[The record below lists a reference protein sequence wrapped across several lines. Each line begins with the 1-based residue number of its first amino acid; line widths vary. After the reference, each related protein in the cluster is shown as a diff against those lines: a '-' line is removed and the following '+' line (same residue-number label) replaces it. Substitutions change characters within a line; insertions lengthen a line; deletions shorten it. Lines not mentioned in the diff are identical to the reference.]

1 MNATSETSASSNASK
16 VDEIFGFLREAASPK
31 NRKTTFILLYAVL
44 ALSVWKYVPSAP
56 RFADSSSGRC
66 VLSAETF
73 ANDEEKTDP
82 DAVATFNA
90 PNFSATF
97 VMNENSATFNLA
109 KGSGESS
116 AMKPLDG
123 TLDGE
128 ISTLDF
134 LWNARKIGAA
144 FLLMGVIPAL
154 CVKFL
159 FKESLTQY
167 GLTLGDA
174 KRTFRTFLT
183 FAPIMLLLGW
193 LSAGE
198 KAFYSVYP
206 YNPAAGVSWRFLLLH
221 SATYLFLYYAAWEF
235 MFRGFIQRGLEGTVG
250 ATTAVLIQVL
260 ASTMLHYGHPASETF
275 GCVAGGLLWGFL
287 AIRTRSL
294 ASGWAQHALL
304 GIALDWGLIFAAG
317 R

>member
-1 MNATSETSASSNASK
+1 MSTTSETSDASPQTPT
-16 VDEIFGFLREAASPK
+16 VDTIFGFLREIASPK
-31 NRKTTFILLYAVL
+31 NRKATFILLYAVF
-44 ALSVWKYVPSAP
+44 ALTVWKYIPSAP
-56 RFADSSSGRC
+56 RFADPISGRC
-66 VLSAETF
+66 VFSAKTLAGGEEGKSENAAIVET
-73 ANDEEKTDP
+73 
-82 DAVATFNA
+82 
-90 PNFSATF
+90 SATF
-97 VMNENSATFNLA
+97 AT
-109 KGSGESS
+109 SGESAVS
-116 AMKPLDG
+116 VAPTIKPLDG
-123 TLDGE
+123 TLDAQV
-128 ISTLDF
+128 STLDF
-134 LWNARKIGAA
+134 LWNARKIWAA
-144 FLLMGVIPAL
+144 FFLMGVIPAL

-159 FKESLTQY
+159 FKESLAQY

-174 KRTFRTFLT
+174 RRTVRTFLT

-193 LSAGE
+193 LSADE
-198 KAFYSVYP
+198 KAFYDVYP
-206 YNPAAGVSWRFLLLH
+206 YNPAAGASWRLLALH
-221 SATYLFLYYAAWEF
+221 SASYLFLYYAAWEF

-275 GCVAGGLLWGFL
+275 GCVAGGFLWGFL